1 MAVSVVAARDEGVA
15 SRWLQLAVCII
26 AMMAISN
33 LQYAWTLFT
42 IPLTEN
48 LKVPLSAV
56 QLAFTILSL
65 AASWLV
71 PFGGYLVDRLG
82 ARLVVSVSGA
92 LVGLGWVGLGLAD
105 SLGALYTWSALGGL
119 GVGARSEERR
129 VGKECRWRW
138 WR

>member
-1 MAVSVVAARDEGVA
+1 MAVTVVAARDEGVA

-56 QLAFTILSL
+56 QLAFTIG
-65 AASWLV
+65 V
-71 PFGGYLVDRLG
+71 H
-82 ARLVVSVSGA
+82 
-92 LVGLGWVGLGLAD
+92 
-105 SLGALYTWSALGGL
+105 WSAAA
-119 GVGARSEERR
+119 ARS
-129 VGKECRWRW
+129 V
-138 WR
+138 

>member
-1 MAVSVVAARDEGVA
+1 MAVTVVAARDEGVA

-71 PFGGYLVDRLG
+71 PFGGYPVDRCG
-82 ARLVVSVSGA
+82 GRLVVRVRGG
-92 LVGLGWVGLGLAD
+92 LVGVGRVGLGLAEP
-105 SLGALYTWSALGGL
+105 
-119 GVGARSEERR
+119 VGA
-129 VGKECRWRW
+129 
-138 WR
+138 